1 MTHKEIAKLYLST
14 KDIAESQYD
23 YIGILEGLLESR
35 GDVDLDAIRHRDIIL
50 DIDGYETFKKA
61 KRMNVHRIINT
72 VSNYYSVDRTD
83 ILGTR
88 RLREYV
94 APRQVV
100 CYLAKELRRDLTLK
114 QIGAAIG
121 GRDHS
126 TVIHAVRTV
135 NNELSYKRQLREDIE
150 ELKLILSK

>member
-1 MTHKEIAKLYLST
+1 MTHRQITKLYLNT

-23 YIGILEGLLESR
+23 YIGILEGLLGSQ
-35 GDVDLDAIRHRDIIL
+35 GDVDLEAIRHREIIL

-61 KRMNVHRIINT
+61 KRMNMHRIINT
-72 VSNYYSVDRTD
+72 VSNYYSVDRND
-83 ILGTR
+83 VLGVK

-100 CYLAKELRRDLTLK
+100 CYLAKELRSDLTLK
-114 QIGAAIG
+114 QIGAAMG

-126 TVIHAVRTV
+126 TVIHAVRV
-135 NNELSYKRQLREDIE
+135 VDNELSYKKQLREDID